1 MINTL
6 NTGNRTL
13 DMEIPLLTPQEL
25 GELARYAGYLR
36 WARAQKDSDNW
47 ADAPLTLGEE
57 LALSAGRENV
67 RRGDFLTLEEFKEQ
81 AATA

>member
-6 NTGNRTL
+6 STGNRTL
-13 DMEIPLLTPQEL
+13 DMEIPLLTEWEL

-36 WARAQKDSDNW
+36 WTRSQEESDDW
-47 ADAPLTLGEE
+47 ADAPLTPREE
-57 LALSAGRENV
+57 QALSTGRENV

-81 AATA
+81 AASL